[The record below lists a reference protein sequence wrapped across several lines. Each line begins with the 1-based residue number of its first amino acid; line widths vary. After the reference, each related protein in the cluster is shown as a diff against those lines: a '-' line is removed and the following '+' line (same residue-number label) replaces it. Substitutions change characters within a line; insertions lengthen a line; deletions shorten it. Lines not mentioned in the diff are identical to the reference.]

1 MARPRAAEC
10 GRRLARA
17 EEQAAKGGRRLAW
30 ADGGAGIWQPDGV
43 ISFLALVLRRMRRF
57 GGREEEEAVKISFSP
72 GSGLHPGLKGL

>member
-1 MARPRAAEC
+1 MLGAGGRSGQRAAEG

-43 ISFLALVLRRMRRF
+43 ILFLADRKSV
-57 GGREEEEAVKISFSP
+57 V
-72 GSGLHPGLKGL
+72 